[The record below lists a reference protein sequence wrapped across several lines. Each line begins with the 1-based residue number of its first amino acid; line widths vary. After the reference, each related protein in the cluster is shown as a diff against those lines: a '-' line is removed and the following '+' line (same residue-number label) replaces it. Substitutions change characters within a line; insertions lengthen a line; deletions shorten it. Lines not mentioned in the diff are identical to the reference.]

1 MTRFHALQIS
11 SVNTG
16 ADEPLWVVNIKKSIA
31 SQLQLDVTG
40 VRGDASAKDG
50 ESSTFSTAQSGT
62 RLPPMST
69 LAISTRQIA
78 AISLR

>member
-50 ESSTFSTAQSGT
+50 ESSTFSVYEVQSK
-62 RLPPMST
+62 RNQLI
-69 LAISTRQIA
+69 LQITSYF
-78 AISLR
+78 INSIQ